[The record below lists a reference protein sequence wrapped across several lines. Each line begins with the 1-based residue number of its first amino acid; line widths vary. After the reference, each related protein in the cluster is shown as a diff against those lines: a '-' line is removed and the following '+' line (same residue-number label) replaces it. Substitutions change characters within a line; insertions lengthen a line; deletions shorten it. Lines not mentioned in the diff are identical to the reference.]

1 MKPLKLTMTAFGPY
15 ADKVVVDFDDFG
27 GRGLFLIT
35 GDTGAG
41 KTTIFD
47 AITYAIFGSL
57 NGDRDDKDVRSQ
69 FADPSVV
76 TSVVL
81 DFEHDGKKY
90 RIERKPA
97 QKVKKL
103 RGTGER
109 DAPMECSM
117 ISLDGGSRAATKKT
131 EVDAWVKEVL
141 GIDMKQWGQVAMLA
155 QGEFRKILTA
165 DSKERQKVLRAIFRT
180 EPIESFQQELKDMT
194 KDQKTKYEVQ
204 TKAMEQA
211 IESIRIEKSSPYSKD
226 LDGKMYPVYTDDIL
240 AVLEKEIGRKHSEI
254 DDIDKLIRDSEET
267 KGRIIATVAEAEQVN
282 RDLEKLGSLRI
293 ELGELEKRKDEIV
306 RKTDDFNLIDVISK
320 NLKDPLS
327 SARITRERYR
337 AAEAADANATTALAA
352 SAEKLA
358 DAKEAAEGI
367 PALEMRRDALTAE
380 AQNAEMAKA
389 SMAKVKQARKDLEAI
404 EEELTGCTATL
415 EKAHSDNSAIEE
427 EKKAARE
434 YLEEHNPDRE
444 RIGAAR
450 MELDA
455 LNTKAASLRAAF
467 DALALVDRAKTE
479 VACGETAHKDKLD
492 RLKAA
497 RDEYNKEERL
507 FYGAQA
513 GMLAKL
519 LEDGRPCPVCGS
531 TSHPSP
537 APLAP
542 EVLTREQLKDLAEDI
557 DALERDVNASQE
569 ALASLRAA
577 QSGAESVFSARL
589 GAAGLEASDRES
601 VLAAIEAT
609 NAEIAGLASKVD
621 ELTAIN
627 KRLESIDK
635 ELKAKDA
642 VQESLAETIKALQS
656 KISELE
662 RRKTIQETTIATA
675 MEGLGNV
682 SAEDLDLH
690 YDELRSE
697 LDEVKARIGQLS
709 DRLSAA
715 MAEHSSAR
723 AVKEKTA
730 EDLENARTAVETA
743 EVRLDNAL
751 KSSGLSEEECQKVLA
766 RENELE
772 SLRNE
777 IQEYN
782 IAMSNLKTIIDD
794 LSEKTAGKPYT
805 DTEEDREVLEECK
818 AELEAARAAR
828 ESARLYIQVN
838 ENAASALRRANAEL
852 DKLGKD
858 GNELVELY
866 KICSGDNETRQSFE
880 SYVQSMH
887 FARVLAFANRR
898 LGTMTGGRFQMQ
910 LSEEVLDLRKVSGL
924 DIEIM
929 DNYTGRCRPSTTLS
943 GGESFQ
949 AALSLALGLSDA
961 IQCMKG
967 GIRIDTLFVDEG
979 FGSLDPEAL
988 KQAINVLIQLSDS
1001 NCLIGIISH
1010 VDALK
1015 REIDRKIVVEKASSG
1030 RGSSLSIEVRLVG
1043 CHFLR
1048 PSPTGGGGT
1057 SHPGHPCNEPD
1068 VPESSSPS
1076 VPGWPLLLPA
1086 II

>member
-15 ADKVVVDFDDFG
+15 ADRVVVDFEEFG
-27 GRGLFLIT
+27 GKGLFLIT

-103 RGTGER
+103 RGTGEK

-131 EVDAWVKEVL
+131 EVEAWVREVL

-194 KDQKTKYEVQ
+194 KDQKTKYEIQ

-211 IESIRIEKSSPYSKD
+211 IESIRIEESSPYCKD
-226 LDGKMYPVYTDDIL
+226 LEGKMYPVYTDDIL
-240 AVLEKEIGRKHSEI
+240 AVLEKEIGRKHSDIES
-254 DDIDKLIRDSEET
+254 IDKHIKDYEEN
-267 KGRIIATVAEAEQVN
+267 KKIIITNLAEAEQAN
-282 RDLEKLGSLRI
+282 RDLEKLANLKA
-293 ELGELEKRKDEIV
+293 EVEELEKRKDEIV
-306 RKTDDFNLIDVISK
+306 SKTKEFNLIDGISK

-327 SARITRERYR
+327 SARSARERYR
-337 AAEAADANATTALAA
+337 TAESAYTDATAALSS

-358 DAKEAAEGI
+358 AANVAAGEI
-367 PALEMRRDALTAE
+367 PALEERRDILTAE
-380 AQNAEMAKA
+380 AQNAENART
-389 SMAKVKQARKDLEAI
+389 SMAKVKLARKELEAI
-404 EEELTGCTATL
+404 EKELAECTAAL
-415 EKAHSDNSAIEE
+415 EKANSDNTTIEE

-434 YLEEHNPDRE
+434 YLEAHNPDRE

-455 LNTKAASLRAAF
+455 LNAKAVSLKAAF
-467 DALALVDRAKTE
+467 DALAVVDKTKAE
-479 VACGETAHKDKLD
+479 VANGEMAHKDKLD
-492 RLKAA
+492 RLRAA
-497 RDEYNKEERL
+497 RDEYNVEERL

-519 LEDGRPCPVCGS
+519 LEEGKPCPVCGS
-531 TSHPSP
+531 TSHPNP

-542 EVLTREQLKDLAEDI
+542 EVLTREQLNDLAEGI
-557 DALERDVNASQE
+557 DALEKDVNSSQE
-569 ALASLRAA
+569 KLASLRTAL
-577 QSGAESVFSARL
+577 SGAESSFSAKL
-589 GAAGLEASDRES
+589 GAAGLEVSDRES

-609 NAEIAGLASKVD
+609 SAEIADLKSKMD
-621 ELTAIN
+621 ELSAIN

-635 ELKAKDA
+635 ELKTKDK
-642 VQESLAETIKALQS
+642 VQEDLAKRIGTFQS

-662 RRKTIQETTIATA
+662 KRKTVQETTIASA

-682 SAEDLDLH
+682 STEDLERH
-690 YDELRSE
+690 YVELRSE
-697 LDEVKARIGQLS
+697 LDSVKALISQLNDS
-709 DRLSAA
+709 LGSAT
-715 MAEHSSAR
+715 AEHSSAK

-730 EDLENARTAVETA
+730 EDLEKAKTTVEAA
-743 EVRLDNAL
+743 EVRLDAAL
-751 KSSGLSEEECQKVLA
+751 RESGLSEEQCQDVLSK
-766 RENELE
+766 ESKLE
-772 SLRNE
+772 SLNIE
-777 IQEYN
+777 IQEYRTRM
-782 IAMSNLKTIIDD
+782 ANLETLIKD
-794 LSEKTAGKPYT
+794 LSEKTEGKTVSDT
-805 DTEEDREVLEECK
+805 DELHEILEECNS
-818 AELEAARAAR
+818 ELESARAAL
-828 ESARLYIQVN
+828 EDARMYIHIN
-838 ENAASALRRANAEL
+838 ENAANSLRRANGEL
-852 DKLGKD
+852 DRLGKD
-858 GNELVELY
+858 GSELIELY
-866 KICSGDNETRQSFE
+866 KICSGDNDMRQSFE

-887 FARVLAFANRR
+887 FSRVLTFANRR
-898 LGTMTGGRFQMQ
+898 LSTMTGGRFQMQ

-1030 RGSSLSIEVRLVG
+1030 RGSSLSIEV
-1043 CHFLR
+1043 
-1048 PSPTGGGGT
+1048 
-1057 SHPGHPCNEPD
+1057 
-1068 VPESSSPS
+1068 
-1076 VPGWPLLLPA
+1076 
-1086 II
+1086 

>member
-1 MKPLKLTMTAFGPY
+1 VKPLKLTMTAFGPY

-27 GRGLFLIT
+27 GKGLFLIT

-69 FADPSVV
+69 FADPSVI

-211 IESIRIEKSSPYSKD
+211 IENIRIEESSPYSKD

-254 DDIDKLIRDSEET
+254 EDIDKLIRDSEET
-267 KGRIIATVAEAEQVN
+267 KGKIIAAVAEAEQVN
-282 RDLEKLGSLRI
+282 RDLEKLASLKA
-293 ELGELEKRKDEIV
+293 ELEELEKRKDEIV
-306 RKTDDFNLIDVISK
+306 RKTDDLNLIDGISK

-327 SARITRERYR
+327 SARGARERYR
-337 AAEAADANATTALAA
+337 SAETADAGATAALSA

-358 DAKEAAEGI
+358 GANEAASGI
-367 PALEMRRDALTAE
+367 PALEERRDALTAE
-380 AQNAEMAKA
+380 VQNAENARA
-389 SMAKVKQARKDLEAI
+389 SMAKVKQARIDLEAT
-404 EEELTGCTATL
+404 EKELAERGAAL
-415 EKAHSDNSAIEE
+415 EKANTDFSAIEE

-434 YLEEHNPDRE
+434 YLEAHNPDRE

-450 MELDA
+450 KELDA
-455 LNTKAASLRAAF
+455 L
-467 DALALVDRAKTE
+467 RAKAE
-479 VACGETAHKDKLD
+479 SLKGAYGALSMVEDAKAKVAKGETAYREKID

-497 RDEYNKEERL
+497 RDEYNEEERL

-519 LEDGRPCPVCGS
+519 LEDGKPCPVCGS

-542 EVLTREQLKDLAEDI
+542 EVLTREQLKELADRIESM
-557 DALERDVNASQE
+557 ARDVDAAQE
-569 ALASLRAA
+569 TLASLRTGLSA
-577 QSGAESVFSARL
+577 AESALAAKL
-589 GAAGLEASDRES
+589 GAAGLEVSDRES
-601 VLAAIEAT
+601 VLTAIKESEEDVAALE
-609 NAEIAGLASKVD
+609 SKVAA
-621 ELTAIN
+621 LTEIN
-627 KRLESIDK
+627 NRLESIDM
-635 ELKAKDA
+635 ELKGKDA
-642 VQESLAETIKALQS
+642 VQEELAKRIRTIQAMC
-656 KISELE
+656 SELE
-662 RRKTIQETTIATA
+662 RRKTVQETTIESA

-682 SAEDLDLH
+682 SAEDLELH
-690 YDELRSE
+690 YGELRSE
-697 LDEVKARIGQLS
+697 LEDVKARIGQLS
-709 DRLSAA
+709 DRLGSA
-715 MAEHSSAR
+715 MAEHSSAK

-730 EDLENARTAVETA
+730 EDLEKARTAVEDA

-751 KSSGLSEEECQKVLA
+751 KSSGLSEEECQNVLA

-772 SLRNE
+772 ALRNE

-782 IAMSNLKTIIDD
+782 IGMSNLRTIIGD
-794 LSEKTAGKPYT
+794 LSEKTAGKSFT
-805 DTEEDREVLEECK
+805 DTEEDKEVLEECK

-828 ESARLYIQVN
+828 ESANLYIQIN
-838 ENAASALRRANAEL
+838 ENAANALRRANAEL

-858 GNELVELY
+858 GNELIELY

-910 LSEEVLDLRKVSGL
+910 LSEDVLDLRKVSGL

-1030 RGSSLSIEVRLVG
+1030 RGSSLSIEV
-1043 CHFLR
+1043 
-1048 PSPTGGGGT
+1048 
-1057 SHPGHPCNEPD
+1057 
-1068 VPESSSPS
+1068 
-1076 VPGWPLLLPA
+1076 
-1086 II
+1086 